1 MTPHLDKDLEEAM
14 VNYAKDH
21 NVLITGGGNGHGSW
35 TDPSKY
41 DIGISNV
48 NFDNLKLGTIKIN

>member
-1 MTPHLDKDLEEAM
+1 M